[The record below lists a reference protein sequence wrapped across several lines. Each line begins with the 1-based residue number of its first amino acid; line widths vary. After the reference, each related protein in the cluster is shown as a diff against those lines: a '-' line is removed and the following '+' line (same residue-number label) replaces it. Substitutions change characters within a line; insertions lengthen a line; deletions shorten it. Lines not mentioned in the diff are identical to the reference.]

1 MKTQFGNDPKRE
13 DLDRRLKIVSIIL
26 LAIFLAIEMFEIIS
40 GRRTWI
46 EAIKSDSFT
55 AFIILSILP
64 GRFAFYAGLVFLPII
79 FWLNLNGSSVNLEVV
94 KHLSPLV
101 WMMVLVWLFYASIF
115 LSLVFTGK
123 LFSKNSAQVKS

>member
-13 DLDRRLKIVSIIL
+13 NLDRRLRIVSIIL

-46 EAIKSDSFT
+46 EAIKSDGFM
-55 AFIILSILP
+55 AFMFLGMLP
-64 GRFAFYAGLVFLPII
+64 GRFAFYVGLVFLPVMI
-79 FWLNLNGSSVNLEVV
+79 WMNLNGSLVNLEAT
-94 KHLSPLV
+94 KNLSPLV